1 MNHSDPE
8 SSRGLRDLVLILGIP
23 FDNVNMEQLV
33 AMIDGFVASGQ
44 PHLLTTANVN
54 FVAKVLHDPEFL
66 QVVQMADV
74 ITADGMPILWA
85 GRLLGCPL
93 RERVTGSDLVPR
105 MTKEAAD
112 KGYRILLLGGAPGVG
127 DTAVA
132 NLQKQYPGLDVHAY
146 SPPFDPLLEMNSEQ
160 IIQRVRQID
169 PDLLFVSFAAGKSE
183 KWLAMNLQELGV
195 PLCAGVGATID
206 FLAGR
211 VSRAPVWMQRS
222 GVEWIYRI
230 YKEPRRM
237 WRRYAGDLI
246 VFSRV
251 FLRTWIRDRFL
262 RVFSRKDKDTAALD
276 AVSPSGKGY
285 TMSGRIDATNK
296 EEHAQAIMDLFL
308 QGSPVFL
315 FMHGVVFIDSSG
327 LGMLVGLEK
336 EARRLD
342 VSFIVINPSEQ
353 VMATLRIARLDKL
366 LDIVTTVADAETAVL
381 QNRKW
386 GIKSGNT
393 SASVYWVQLWGR
405 IDASVKEE
413 VQACLIREADAS
425 GIDSR
430 LELDLSR
437 VDFMDSSGLIALIS
451 LHKHCTQNGK
461 RLVVVAVSSIVQK
474 LFTLMRMDKYL
485 VMRQGGR
492 THG

>member
-1 MNHSDPE
+1 
-8 SSRGLRDLVLILGIP
+8 
-23 FDNVNMEQLV
+23 
-33 AMIDGFVASGQ
+33 
-44 PHLLTTANVN
+44 
-54 FVAKVLHDPEFL
+54 
-66 QVVQMADV
+66 
-74 ITADGMPILWA
+74 
-85 GRLLGCPL
+85 
-93 RERVTGSDLVPR
+93 
-105 MTKEAAD
+105 
-112 KGYRILLLGGAPGVG
+112 
-127 DTAVA
+127 
-132 NLQKQYPGLDVHAY
+132 
-146 SPPFDPLLEMNSEQ
+146 
-160 IIQRVRQID
+160 
-169 PDLLFVSFAAGKSE
+169 
-183 KWLAMNLQELGV
+183 
-195 PLCAGVGATID
+195 
-206 FLAGR
+206 
-211 VSRAPVWMQRS
+211 
-222 GVEWIYRI
+222 
-230 YKEPRRM
+230 M

-246 VFSRV
+246 VFSRA
-251 FLRTWIRDRFL
+251 FLRTWIRDRLL
-262 RVFSRKDKDTAALD
+262 RGFSRKDKDTAALD

-315 FMHGVVFIDSSG
+315 FMHGVGFIDSSG

-381 QNRKW
+381 RNRKW
-386 GIKSGNT
+386 GIKSAST

-430 LELDLSR
+430 LELDLSG

-461 RLVVVAVSSIVQK
+461 RLVVVAVSSRVQK

-485 VMRQGGR
+485 VMRQRGTMYG
-492 THG
+492 